1 MNSTFWRAIKKMSDK
16 EWNHMNFESLIIY
29 MLIAAIL
36 IHLIII
42 IYSRITGK
50 RITILREIII
60 QFAVMYGIFI
70 VDMTVLSRTV
80 IYDDLFVANAIASGQ
95 NQEQKA
101 ASFLNIIFFIPW
113 GFILMFVQKS
123 LYIWKRVLM
132 TACYSFLTSL
142 AVELCQLITQRGYF
156 EFNDLEMNLAGGVV
170 GAMLALLII
179 QLRKHCYNR
188 QIMNHNKS
196 EEKENAGQE

>member
-16 EWNHMNFESLIIY
+16 EWNHINFENLIIY

-36 IHLIII
+36 IHLFII

-60 QFAVMYGIFI
+60 QLAVMYGIFI

-80 IYDDLFVANAIASGQ
+80 VYDDLFVANAIASGQ

-101 ASFLNIIFFIPW
+101 AGFLNILFFVPW
-113 GFILMFVQKS
+113 GFILVFVQKS
-123 LYIWKRVLM
+123 SYMWKRVLM
-132 TACYSFLTSL
+132 AACYSFLTSL
-142 AVELCQLITQRGYF
+142 AVELCQLITKRGYF
-156 EFNDLEMNLAGGVV
+156 EFNDLEMNLAGGLV

-179 QLRKHCYNR
+179 QLRRHCYNR
-188 QIMNHNKS
+188 QMINHNKP
-196 EEKENAGQE
+196 EEKENAGQK